1 MQAEVPALEE
11 YLSQL
16 SSFPA
21 FEGGLTFD
29 RMMFDVCGEANHVK
43 AEALRIG
50 GDPSS
55 AAKGFDRACAR
66 VYGDASVSYQRKL
79 TLRTADWLLKA
90 GFIWNI
96 PGLGGSPTRWFDAW
110 QRERNLA
117 LLSL

>member
-1 MQAEVPALEE
+1 MRIGAPTLEE

-16 SSFPA
+16 DSFPIS
-21 FEGGLTFD
+21 EGAASFD
-29 RMMFDVCGEANHVK
+29 RMMFDVCGEANHVR

-50 GDPSS
+50 GDPD
-55 AAKGFDRACAR
+55 AAARGFDRACAR

-79 TLRTADWLLKA
+79 SLRTADWLLKA
-90 GFIWNI
+90 GFVWNI
-96 PGLGGSPTRWFDAW
+96 PGLGGAPTRWFDAW